1 VADAESDTE
10 GDAEHPRKVRV
21 LWVAKGLGPG
31 GMEQLLL
38 THARLGDRERIEYF
52 AAYVVERPNSIVD
65 QLEAAGVRCHALGGP
80 DPRDPRW
87 VARLVALVRRE
98 DIDVVHVH
106 SPYVAALVRPALRS
120 LPRRP
125 AVVYTEHNSA
135 DCYGRA
141 TRWSNLATY
150 PMDDVRYAVSTA
162 AKASTPPRL
171 QRRTEVLVHGVD
183 VAALAERRHA
193 RAQARVELEV
203 ASGELVVGIVANLR
217 AAKAYP
223 VLLAAATQVVAAEPR
238 ARFVSMGQG
247 PLAEEMA
254 LRRDELGLGDR
265 FGFMGFTPDPT
276 RLMAGLD
283 VLVLSSDVEGTP
295 VSVME
300 AKALGLPVVAT
311 RVGGLP
317 EMIDDGVDGLLVP
330 RRDPDA
336 LAAALLRVLRDDQ
349 LRASMAEASA
359 TSAGRYDA
367 SVAIRRE
374 DQRYLE
380 LAGRRS

>member
-1 VADAESDTE
+1 MA
-10 GDAEHPRKVRV
+10 
-21 LWVAKGLGPG
+21 
-31 GMEQLLL
+31 
-38 THARLGDRERIEYF
+38 
-52 AAYVVERPNSIVD
+52 
-65 QLEAAGVRCHALGGP
+65 
-80 DPRDPRW
+80 
-87 VARLVALVRRE
+87 
-98 DIDVVHVH
+98 
-106 SPYVAALVRPALRS
+106 
-120 LPRRP
+120 
-125 AVVYTEHNSA
+125 
-135 DCYGRA
+135 
-141 TRWSNLATY
+141 
-150 PMDDVRYAVSTA
+150 
-162 AKASTPPRL
+162 
-171 QRRTEVLVHGVD
+171 
-183 VAALAERRHA
+183 
-193 RAQARVELEV
+193 
-203 ASGELVVGIVANLR
+203 
-217 AAKAYP
+217 
-223 VLLAAATQVVAAEPR
+223 AAEPR

-254 LRRDELGLGDR
+254 LRRDELGLAER
-265 FGFMGFTPDPT
+265 FRFMGFTPDPT

-359 TSAGRYDA
+359 TSAARYDA